1 MTIIDKVLKIL
12 GKTNKKDINDDIFL
26 NSEKYYLRLESL
38 SFIMVVRKEDNKYIN
53 VYDTEDKLKQMVKLL
68 KKHPNME
75 D

>member
-1 MTIIDKVLKIL
+1 MTIVDKVLKIL

-26 NSEKYYLRLESL
+26 NPEKYYLRLESL

-68 KKHPNME
+68 KKHPNIE

>member
-12 GKTNKKDINDDIFL
+12 GKTNKKDINDNIFL
-26 NSEKYYLRLESL
+26 NPEKYYLRLESL

-53 VYDTEDKLKQMVKLL
+53 VYDTEDKLKQMIKLL

>member
-1 MTIIDKVLKIL
+1 MTIVDKVLKIL

-26 NSEKYYLRLESL
+26 NPEKYYLRLESL

-68 KKHPNME
+68 KKHPSME
-75 D
+75 E

>member
-1 MTIIDKVLKIL
+1 MTIVDKVLKIL

-26 NSEKYYLRLESL
+26 NPEKYYLRLESL

>member
-26 NSEKYYLRLESL
+26 NPEKYYLRLESL

-53 VYDTEDKLKQMVKLL
+53 VYDTEDKLKQIVKLL

>member
-26 NSEKYYLRLESL
+26 NPEKYYLRLESL

>member
-1 MTIIDKVLKIL
+1 MTIVDKVLKIL

-26 NSEKYYLRLESL
+26 NPEKYYLRLESL
-38 SFIMVVRKEDNKYIN
+38 SFVMVVRKENNKYIN
-53 VYDTEDKLKQMVKLL
+53 VYDTKDKLKQMVKLL

>member
-12 GKTNKKDINDDIFL
+12 GKENINNDIFIYP
-26 NSEKYYLRLESL
+26 EKYYLRLESL

-68 KKHPNME
+68 KKHPSME

>member
-26 NSEKYYLRLESL
+26 NPEKYYLRLESL

-68 KKHPNME
+68 KKHPSME

>member
-26 NSEKYYLRLESL
+26 NPEKYYLRLESL

-53 VYDTEDKLKQMVKLL
+53 IYDTEDKLKQMVKLL